1 MAFYNQPPEAV
12 LRDLGSS
19 PAGLTEAEA
28 QARLERDGKNLLQG
42 KKRKSLLRAFLG
54 SLCDRM
60 TIVLFLAAAASYTAS
75 RIAGETDYDFI
86 IILAIVFINSVIS
99 VYQERR
105 AEKAI
110 EALKKLGTPQALVLR
125 GGQEREIKSED
136 VVRGDLL
143 LLRKGY
149 FVPADA
155 RVLEA
160 NELLTDESSLSGESA
175 AVSKTAALLTGEN
188 LHLSEQR
195 NMVFSSTAIL
205 GGSGKAVA
213 VATGM
218 DTSVGRI
225 AALLHEEEN
234 GKTPLQERLARI
246 GSLLGNAALVIC
258 ALLLVFS
265 LLRGMPFAEMF
276 LTSVS
281 LAVAAIPEGLPA
293 IVTIMLSIGVQK
305 MARHKAIVKHL
316 TSVETLGCAS
326 VICSDKTGT
335 LTQNRMTVVETHGD
349 RENLFRLFLLCND
362 RASPTENALAEKGEA
377 ERAYAPEPRVAEV
390 PFDSK
395 RKYMITVHKTK
406 SGYLSVL
413 KGAPDVIL
421 PMCRGAAGA
430 AEKASEMAQ
439 RALRVLGFA
448 YAETET
454 LPAAPEKLSY
464 TFCGLAGLID
474 PPRAESY
481 EAVKACR
488 RAGIKVVMITGDHA
502 DTAVAVARSIGICGD
517 RESAVTESELLAM
530 EEPERRRA
538 ILSHTV
544 FARTTPEF
552 KLRIVRELQAG
563 GFVVA
568 MTGDGVNDAP
578 ALKAADIGCAMGK
591 GGTDVAKEASDL
603 ILADDNFATIVSAVR
618 QGRGIYENIR
628 RTVHFL
634 LSCNIGEIITVF
646 AAILVRLPSPLAAVQ
661 LLWVNLV
668 TDSLP
673 AVALGMEKTDEDVM
687 RRKPIKKGQGMFSF
701 VDGLQ
706 IFFEGILIGILSLS
720 AYLIGCRLEGHM
732 TGRTMAFLVLSLSQL
747 FHSYN
752 MRSDKSIFRIGP
764 FSNGMINFSFL
775 LCGALQVAVVLF
787 EPLRTVFGTVLL
799 DGRAWLIV
807 LALSFAPVVVC
818 EIYKALNRKKI

>member
-218 DTSVGRI
+218 DTNVGRI

-281 LAVAAIPEGLPA
+281 LAVAAIPEG
-293 IVTIMLSIGVQK
+293 
-305 MARHKAIVKHL
+305 
-316 TSVETLGCAS
+316 
-326 VICSDKTGT
+326 
-335 LTQNRMTVVETHGD
+335 
-349 RENLFRLFLLCND
+349 
-362 RASPTENALAEKGEA
+362 
-377 ERAYAPEPRVAEV
+377 
-390 PFDSK
+390 
-395 RKYMITVHKTK
+395 
-406 SGYLSVL
+406 
-413 KGAPDVIL
+413 
-421 PMCRGAAGA
+421 CR
-430 AEKASEMAQ
+430 
-439 RALRVLGFA
+439 
-448 YAETET
+448 
-454 LPAAPEKLSY
+454 
-464 TFCGLAGLID
+464 
-474 PPRAESY
+474 
-481 EAVKACR
+481 
-488 RAGIKVVMITGDHA
+488 
-502 DTAVAVARSIGICGD
+502 
-517 RESAVTESELLAM
+517 
-530 EEPERRRA
+530 
-538 ILSHTV
+538 
-544 FARTTPEF
+544 
-552 KLRIVRELQAG
+552 
-563 GFVVA
+563 
-568 MTGDGVNDAP
+568 
-578 ALKAADIGCAMGK
+578 
-591 GGTDVAKEASDL
+591 
-603 ILADDNFATIVSAVR
+603 
-618 QGRGIYENIR
+618 
-628 RTVHFL
+628 
-634 LSCNIGEIITVF
+634 
-646 AAILVRLPSPLAAVQ
+646 PS
-661 LLWVNLV
+661 
-668 TDSLP
+668 
-673 AVALGMEKTDEDVM
+673 
-687 RRKPIKKGQGMFSF
+687 
-701 VDGLQ
+701 
-706 IFFEGILIGILSLS
+706 
-720 AYLIGCRLEGHM
+720 
-732 TGRTMAFLVLSLSQL
+732 
-747 FHSYN
+747 
-752 MRSDKSIFRIGP
+752 
-764 FSNGMINFSFL
+764 
-775 LCGALQVAVVLF
+775 
-787 EPLRTVFGTVLL
+787 
-799 DGRAWLIV
+799 
-807 LALSFAPVVVC
+807 
-818 EIYKALNRKKI
+818 

>member
-1 MAFYNQPPEAV
+1 M
-12 LRDLGSS
+12 
-19 PAGLTEAEA
+19 
-28 QARLERDGKNLLQG
+28 
-42 KKRKSLLRAFLG
+42 
-54 SLCDRM
+54 
-60 TIVLFLAAAASYTAS
+60 
-75 RIAGETDYDFI
+75 
-86 IILAIVFINSVIS
+86 
-99 VYQERR
+99 
-105 AEKAI
+105 
-110 EALKKLGTPQALVLR
+110 
-125 GGQEREIKSED
+125 
-136 VVRGDLL
+136 
-143 LLRKGY
+143 
-149 FVPADA
+149 
-155 RVLEA
+155 
-160 NELLTDESSLSGESA
+160 
-175 AVSKTAALLTGEN
+175 
-188 LHLSEQR
+188 
-195 NMVFSSTAIL
+195 
-205 GGSGKAVA
+205 
-213 VATGM
+213 
-218 DTSVGRI
+218 
-225 AALLHEEEN
+225 
-234 GKTPLQERLARI
+234 
-246 GSLLGNAALVIC
+246 
-258 ALLLVFS
+258 
-265 LLRGMPFAEMF
+265 
-276 LTSVS
+276 
-281 LAVAAIPEGLPA
+281 
-293 IVTIMLSIGVQK
+293 
-305 MARHKAIVKHL
+305 
-316 TSVETLGCAS
+316 ETLGCAS

-349 RENLFRLFLLCND
+349 REKLFRLFLLCND
-362 RASPTENALAEKGEA
+362 RASPTEIALAEKGEA

-395 RKYMITVHKTK
+395 RKFMITVHKTK
-406 SGYLSVL
+406 EGYLSVL
-413 KGAPDVIL
+413 KGAPDIIL
-421 PMCRGAAGA
+421 PMCKGAGGV
-430 AEKASEMAQ
+430 AEQASEMAR

-448 YAETET
+448 YAETAT
-454 LPAAPEKLSY
+454 QPASPEKLSY

-502 DTAVAVARSIGICGD
+502 DTAVAVARSIGICGERD
-517 RESAVTESELLAM
+517 SAVTESELLAM
-530 EEPERRRA
+530 EETERRRA

-591 GGTDVAKEASDL
+591 SGTDVAKEASDL

-618 QGRGIYENIR
+618 QGRGIYENIK

-646 AAILVRLPSPLAAVQ
+646 AAIVARLPSPLAAVQ

-673 AVALGMEKTDEDVM
+673 AVALGLEKTDEDVM

-764 FSNGMINFSFL
+764 FSNGMVNFSFL

-787 EPLRTVFGTVLL
+787 APLRTVFGTVLL
-799 DGRAWLIV
+799 DGSAWLTV

-818 EIYKALNRKKI
+818 ELRKALNRKKM

>member
-1 MAFYNQPPEAV
+1 MAFYNQPPEAI

-42 KKRKSLLRAFLG
+42 KKRKGLLRTFFG

-60 TIVLFLAAAASYTAS
+60 TIVLFLAAGASYAAS

-86 IILAIVFINSVIS
+86 IILAIVLINSVIS

-125 GGQEREIKSED
+125 DGQEREIKSED

-143 LLRKGY
+143 ILRKGY

-160 NELLTDESSLSGESA
+160 NELLTDESSLSGESV
-175 AVSKTAALLTGEN
+175 AVSKTAELLSGNE

-195 NMVFSSTAIL
+195 NMVFSTTAIL

-225 AALLHEEEN
+225 AALLHEEEA

-246 GSLLGNAALVIC
+246 GTLLGNAALVIC
-258 ALLLVFS
+258 ALLFGFS

-349 RENLFRLFLLCND
+349 REKLFRLFLLCND
-362 RASPTENALAEKGEA
+362 RASPTEIALAEKGEA

-395 RKYMITVHKTK
+395 RKFMITVHKTK
-406 SGYLSVL
+406 EGYLSVL
-413 KGAPDVIL
+413 KGAPDIIL
-421 PMCRGAAGA
+421 PMCKGAGGV
-430 AEKASEMAQ
+430 AEQASEMA
-439 RALRVLGFA
+439 RRVLGFA
-448 YAETET
+448 YAETAT
-454 LPAAPEKLSY
+454 QPASPEKLSY

-502 DTAVAVARSIGICGD
+502 DTAVAVARSIGICGERD
-517 RESAVTESELLAM
+517 SAVTESELLAM
-530 EEPERRRA
+530 EETERRRA

-568 MTGDGVNDAP
+568 MTGDGVNDAL
-578 ALKAADIGCAMGK
+578 AIKEADLGIAMGNAAPATK
-591 GGTDVAKEASDL
+591 AVAQVVLVDSKFSHLPDVVARGRQVMANMERVASLFLVKTVYSALISLGVVLTQIPFPYLPRHITYIGALTIGMPAFILALAPNTRRYIPGFLRRVVHFALPGGIATALS
-603 ILADDNFATIVSAVR
+603 ILADSWLLPKFMGWDAQHSAAQLGMLRGVNAIILLMMGIFVLARVARPLNSWRGGLVLAFAVAGVAGMFIPPVARFFALVIPSGEMLAATGVALVVSAIVFVLCLWCVPKMVAIFSRFKKTR
-618 QGRGIYENIR
+618 Q
-628 RTVHFL
+628 
-634 LSCNIGEIITVF
+634 C
-646 AAILVRLPSPLAAVQ
+646 
-661 LLWVNLV
+661 
-668 TDSLP
+668 
-673 AVALGMEKTDEDVM
+673 
-687 RRKPIKKGQGMFSF
+687 
-701 VDGLQ
+701 
-706 IFFEGILIGILSLS
+706 
-720 AYLIGCRLEGHM
+720 
-732 TGRTMAFLVLSLSQL
+732 
-747 FHSYN
+747 
-752 MRSDKSIFRIGP
+752 
-764 FSNGMINFSFL
+764 
-775 LCGALQVAVVLF
+775 
-787 EPLRTVFGTVLL
+787 
-799 DGRAWLIV
+799 
-807 LALSFAPVVVC
+807 
-818 EIYKALNRKKI
+818 